1 MFCIKF
7 CKYIGKFGHVT
18 TRLDRTVYH
27 MLLHKEALG
36 TRLTN
41 KIRNVFLFRIASFTR
56 ADNILNT

>member
-7 CKYIGKFGHVT
+7 CKYIEKFGHVT

-27 MLLHKEALG
+27 MLLHKEVLG

-41 KIRNVFLFRIASFTR
+41 KIPNGFLFRIASFTR